1 MIRYIQLELR
11 MSIFASF
18 GQSHPTAFI
27 TIVHAHLPIYGI
39 TQIVSEQLGDIQLA
53 IKIYRDQIAAG
64 CMRPE
69 MTLADYGFHG
79 NSDPDEPENVTLY
92 YDYDVP
98 IIDCPI
104 LLADHYF

>member
-18 GQSHPTAFI
+18 GQNHPTAFI
-27 TIVHAHLPIYGI
+27 TIVHAHLPVYGI
-39 TQIVSEQLGDIQLA
+39 TQIVSEQIGDIQLA
-53 IKIYRDQIAAG
+53 IKIYRDQVATG

-69 MTLADYGFHG
+69 MTLADYGFQG
-79 NSDPDEPENVTLY
+79 NSDPDEPENVLLY
-92 YDYDVP
+92 YDYDLP